1 MSERKKLSRDD
12 IIGAIA
18 GALESLDY
26 VHAMWEC
33 GAVANDRADE
43 WSDID
48 ICVDAEDERVK
59 EAFPVVERALEAL
72 APIEL
77 KYDVLAPTLGEYVQA
92 FYRLQGAGKFM
103 LVDFAVFK
111 HSAADKLLEPEIHGN
126 VIFHFNKKGAVKVP
140 ALDPEKH
147 LAAIKTALELSRKKC
162 EMFAPFVEKE
172 MLRGDHLRALGLY
185 QRMVLAA
192 LVEALRIKHKP
203 EHYDFGLGYT
213 RYHLPEDIVR
223 RLKDL
228 YFVSGDDDLAEKY
241 KRALAWYDRIFR
253 EVDFEEVERKLRRTH
268 KIKGDRNR

>member
-1 MSERKKLSRDD
+1 MTEQRRLSRDE
-12 IIGAIA
+12 ITGAIA
-18 GALESLDY
+18 SALEPLDY
-26 VHAMWEC
+26 VHAMWEG
-33 GAVANDRADE
+33 GAVANDRADQ

-48 ICVDAEDERVK
+48 ICVDADDDRVK
-59 EAFPVVERALEAL
+59 EVFPVVERAVEAL

-92 FYRLQGAGKFM
+92 FYRLDGAGKFM
-103 LVDFAVFK
+103 LIDFAVFK
-111 HSAADKLLEPEIHGN
+111 HSAEDKLLEPEVHGN
-126 VIFHFNKKGAVKVP
+126 AIFHFNKNGAVEVP

-147 LAAIKTALELSRKKC
+147 LAAIKIALERSRRKC

-192 LVEALRIKHKP
+192 LVEALRIQHKP
-203 EHYDFGLGYT
+203 EHYDFGVSYT

-241 KRALAWYDRIFR
+241 KRALAWYDQACR
-253 EVDFEEVERKLRRTH
+253 EVDFEKVERHLRQAH
-268 KIKGDRNR
+268 SGGNS